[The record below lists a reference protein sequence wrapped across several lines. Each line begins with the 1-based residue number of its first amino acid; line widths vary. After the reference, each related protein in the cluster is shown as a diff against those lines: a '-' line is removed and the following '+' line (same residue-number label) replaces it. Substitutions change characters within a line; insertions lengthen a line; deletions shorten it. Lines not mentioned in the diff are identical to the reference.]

1 VTIPCSIREVN
12 IEGVLCDLDSNI
24 NIMTPSLADRLT
36 IGEPKGAHVMLLT
49 LADHCELC
57 IWGIIRNILVKVND
71 LLVPVDFVVLDILV
85 EEETPLILGKPFLAA
100 RSALVENEQKEL
112 KNEEAHQEEE
122 EDKRE
127 DQERPLVEIEDS
139 TRETSYEDLY
149 GENESMRELEYMLS
163 PDYDSLLKNML
174 HTNQASSEK
183 FEAQGGNLV
192 ENTYDVEK

>member
-1 VTIPCSIREVN
+1 VN

-24 NIMTPSLADRLT
+24 NIMTPSLVDRLT

-57 IWGIIRNILVKVND
+57 IWGIIRNILVKVNH
-71 LLVPVDFVVLDILV
+71 LLVSVDFVVLDILG

-122 EDKRE
+122 DKRD

-139 TRETSYEDLY
+139 MRETSYGDLY
-149 GENESMRELEYMLS
+149 RENESMRELEYMLS
-163 PDYDSLLKNML
+163 PDYDSPRKNML
-174 HTNQASSEK
+174 DTDQASSEK
-183 FEAQGGNLV
+183 IEAQGGNLV